1 MEVNR
6 IGGGFEYR
14 PEIMTLV
21 LPGDRDYRVRTASTS
36 AGQIVPSA
44 RATIEYP
51 TFINMELSAQSQNLA
66 NQRGLAL
73 LRHLGDL
80 EAEGFTYNFPGMDVV
95 DEFASGHRGIIDIR
109 V

>member
-21 LPGDRDYRVRTASTS
+21 LPGDRDYRVRTARTS
-36 AGQIVPSA
+36 VSKIVPSA
-44 RATIEYP
+44 RATTESPIY
-51 TFINMELSAQSQNLA
+51 IRMEMSTEGRTLA
-66 NQRGLAL
+66 NQNGLNL
-73 LRHLGDL
+73 LRQLGDM
-80 EAEGFTYNFPGMDVV
+80 EAERIILSYSGMDIV
-95 DEFASGHRGIIDIR
+95 DEFAGGHRGIIDIR